1 MATRSAKIDQ
11 KADLIWAIADKL
23 TGVYKPHEYGD
34 VILPLTVI
42 RRFDCI
48 LSDTKDAV
56 LQKYDE
62 VKNLPMKDILLR
74 KASKKDFYN
83 TSKYTFERLMDDP
96 DHIEENF
103 REYLNKF
110 SANVR
115 DILEKFKFDGHI
127 TTMANKGIAKVFV
140 NNFNLP
146 ESTAIIDLAYGRC
159 RDDNSHWQNVLKYC
173 KDGCFQA
180 MIDEY
185 IHMLKETAGF
195 QSDGNQYQI
204 VHDMM
209 MDSLKI
215 HTATYIAD
223 TYPDFKKR
231 INGADRKSDG
241 CRIRSSYAVGFTK
254 DAGDNSKVVMRKENI
269 RNAFNSPMRPFVL
282 ATTSIGQEGLDF
294 HNYCRVIMHWNLPSN
309 PIDVGR
315 ILRTFKIKKNVEVT
329 DNGKIII

>member
-115 DILEKFKFDGHI
+115 D
-127 TTMANKGIAKVFV
+127 
-140 NNFNLP
+140 
-146 ESTAIIDLAYGRC
+146 
-159 RDDNSHWQNVLKYC
+159 
-173 KDGCFQA
+173 
-180 MIDEY
+180 
-185 IHMLKETAGF
+185 
-195 QSDGNQYQI
+195 I

>member
-1 MATRSAKIDQ
+1 MLTESAHI
-11 KADLIWAIADKL
+11 DKL
-23 TGVYKPHEYGD
+23 RSYLDAPEEIHLGRKPEDLLETLVNMVLGSPA
-34 VILPLTVI
+34 I
-42 RRFDCI
+42 CI
-48 LSDTKDAV
+48 YRSNGRSTA
-56 LQKYDE
+56 
-62 VKNLPMKDILLR
+62 R
-74 KASKKDFYN
+74 A
-83 TSKYTFERLMDDP
+83 TSL
-96 DHIEENF
+96 
-103 REYLNKF
+103 
-110 SANVR
+110 
-115 DILEKFKFDGHI
+115 
-127 TTMANKGIAKVFV
+127 AKVFV

-315 ILRTFKIKKNVEVT
+315 RILSDVGHPLLQPFHVPSLRFFYSIFISCLLYHFLRRLSIAAAAALRNFCQAENLSAHLTFFIFPC
-329 DNGKIII
+329 

>member
-1 MATRSAKIDQ
+1 
-11 KADLIWAIADKL
+11 
-23 TGVYKPHEYGD
+23 
-34 VILPLTVI
+34 
-42 RRFDCI
+42 
-48 LSDTKDAV
+48 
-56 LQKYDE
+56 
-62 VKNLPMKDILLR
+62 
-74 KASKKDFYN
+74 
-83 TSKYTFERLMDDP
+83 
-96 DHIEENF
+96 
-103 REYLNKF
+103 
-110 SANVR
+110 
-115 DILEKFKFDGHI
+115 
-127 TTMANKGIAKVFV
+127 
-140 NNFNLP
+140 
-146 ESTAIIDLAYGRC
+146 
-159 RDDNSHWQNVLKYC
+159 
-173 KDGCFQA
+173 

-215 HTATYIAD
+215 HTVTYIAD

-329 DNGKIII
+329 DNGKIIM

>member
-1 MATRSAKIDQ
+1 MEPNSREFYKQCAFQKFCNTVLHNEACDTHRELRRHKAKEVTFSDMTLDEARQ
-11 KADLIWAIADKL
+11 LHTFDEYFKREAAETVFEKAGKKITPKLLLEAIR
-23 TGVYKPHEYGD
+23 T
-34 VILPLTVI
+34 LPEEK
-42 RRFDCI
+42 R
-48 LSDTKDAV
+48 KA
-56 LQKYDE
+56 
-62 VKNLPMKDILLR
+62 ILL
-74 KASKKDFYN
+74 Y
-83 TSKYTFERLMDDP
+83 YFEGMNDTE
-96 DHIEENF
+96 I
-103 REYLNKF
+103 
-110 SANVR
+110 
-115 DILEKFKFDGHI
+115 
-127 TTMANKGIAKVFV
+127 
-140 NNFNLP
+140 
-146 ESTAIIDLAYGRC
+146 
-159 RDDNSHWQNVLKYC
+159 
-173 KDGCFQA
+173 
-180 MIDEY
+180 
-185 IHMLKETAGF
+185 

>member
-1 MATRSAKIDQ
+1 MDAPEEIHLGRKPEDLLETLVNMVLGSPAICIYRSNGRSTARATS
-11 KADLIWAIADKL
+11 L
-23 TGVYKPHEYGD
+23 T
-34 VILPLTVI
+34 
-42 RRFDCI
+42 
-48 LSDTKDAV
+48 
-56 LQKYDE
+56 
-62 VKNLPMKDILLR
+62 
-74 KASKKDFYN
+74 
-83 TSKYTFERLMDDP
+83 
-96 DHIEENF
+96 
-103 REYLNKF
+103 
-110 SANVR
+110 
-115 DILEKFKFDGHI
+115 
-127 TTMANKGIAKVFV
+127 KVFV

>member
-48 LSDTKDAV
+48 LSDTKD
-56 LQKYDE
+56 
-62 VKNLPMKDILLR
+62 
-74 KASKKDFYN
+74 
-83 TSKYTFERLMDDP
+83 
-96 DHIEENF
+96 
-103 REYLNKF
+103 
-110 SANVR
+110 
-115 DILEKFKFDGHI
+115 
-127 TTMANKGIAKVFV
+127 
-140 NNFNLP
+140 
-146 ESTAIIDLAYGRC
+146 
-159 RDDNSHWQNVLKYC
+159 
-173 KDGCFQA
+173 
-180 MIDEY
+180 
-185 IHMLKETAGF
+185 
-195 QSDGNQYQI
+195 
-204 VHDMM
+204 
-209 MDSLKI
+209 
-215 HTATYIAD
+215 
-223 TYPDFKKR
+223 
-231 INGADRKSDG
+231 
-241 CRIRSSYAVGFTK
+241 AVGFTK